1 MSDRVPAFNLSY
13 QGIDTPA
20 ELHWN
25 LGTPALV
32 EHAVSNGEGVLAK
45 DGPLVVKTGKH
56 TGRSANDK
64 FTVRDSET
72 ESTIWWDNA
81 KAITPDHFAALKE
94 DFLAALASK
103 DRLYVSDLYGG
114 SQPEYRVRVR
124 VINELAW
131 HNLFIRTLLVRP
143 EASELAGFEPE
154 FTIID
159 LPSFRADPARHGTR
173 SETVIAVNLTERMIL
188 IGGTAYAGEMKKS
201 VFGILNYLLPTQGV
215 MPMHCSANIGPNGD
229 TAIFF
234 GLSGT
239 GKTTL
244 SADASRTLIGDDEH
258 GWSDTAVFNF
268 EGGCYAKMIRLSPEA
283 EPEIYATTKRFG
295 TVLENVVI
303 DPVTRELDL
312 DDNSLAENTRGAYPI
327 DFIPNSS
334 AENMGPV
341 PRNVIFLT
349 ADAFGVLPP
358 IARLTPEQAM
368 YHFLSGYTAKVA
380 GTEIGVTEPEATFST
395 CFGAPFMPRHPS
407 VYGNLLKERIA
418 KGGVDCWLVNTGW
431 TGGKY
436 GVGSRMPIKVTRALL
451 NAALDGSLKSVSFRK
466 DPWFGFDVPVSV
478 PGVDSRIL
486 DPRAT
491 WADGDEYDATAAR
504 LVKLFNDN
512 FAKFADHVD
521 GAVLDAAPR
530 SAGEDVQARQ
540 EAIVPA
546 V

>member
-1 MSDRVPAFNLSY
+1 MANRVPSFGLAN
-13 QGIDTPA
+13 QGISTPA
-20 ELHWN
+20 QLHWN
-25 LGTPALV
+25 LGHSALV
-32 EHAVSNGEGVLAK
+32 EQAVKRGEGLLAK
-45 DGPLVVKTGKH
+45 DGPLVVETGKH
-56 TGRSANDK
+56 TGRSAKDK
-64 FTVRDSET
+64 FIVRDAET
-72 ESTIWWDNA
+72 EGTIWWDNNKSMAPEHFETLKQDFFTQLGA
-81 KAITPDHFAALKE
+81 KETLFVA
-94 DFLAALASK
+94 
-103 DRLYVSDLYGG
+103 DLYGG
-114 SQPEYRVRVR
+114 SQPEHRVNVR

-143 EASELAGFEPE
+143 EYSDLERFIPD

-159 LPSFRADPARHGTR
+159 LPSFVADPARHGCR
-173 SETVIAVNLTERMIL
+173 SETVIAVSLKEKLIL

-201 VFGILNYLLPTQGV
+201 VFGVLNYLLPPKGV
-215 MPMHCSANIGPNGD
+215 MPMHCSANIGPRGD
-229 TAIFF
+229 TAVFF

-268 EGGCYAKMIRLSPEA
+268 EGGCYAKMIRLSAEA

-303 DPVTRELDL
+303 DPDTRELDF
-312 DDNSLAENTRGAYPI
+312 DSNRLAENSRGAYPI
-327 DFIPNSS
+327 DFIPNASE
-334 AENMGPV
+334 ENMGPV
-341 PRNVIFLT
+341 PRNIVMLT

-418 KGGVDCWLVNTGW
+418 KGHVDCWLVNTGW

-436 GVGSRMPIKVTRALL
+436 GVGKRMPIKATRALL
-451 NAALDGSLKSVSFRK
+451 NAALDGSLKNAAYRK
-466 DPWFGFDVPVSV
+466 DPYFGFDVPVAV
-478 PGVDSRIL
+478 PGVDTAIL
-486 DPRAT
+486 NPRDT
-491 WADGDEYDATAAR
+491 WADKGEFDATAEK
-504 LVKLFNDN
+504 LVNLFIDN
-512 FAKFADHVD
+512 FAKFEGHVD
-521 GAVLDAAPR
+521 QGVKEAAPT
-530 SAGEDVQARQ
+530 AA
-540 EAIVPA
+540 
-546 V
+546 